1 MNDDKKKF
9 HLKNSN
15 KDKRIKRNIEYNN
28 KRIFEMLSFLELSF
42 YFAYFF
48 LAGSTIL
55 TAFEVFNTF
64 PDKYEPL
71 KYILAIE
78 TTVNIIASVAYS
90 RLITLLN
97 PTHYSDITSYR
108 YLDWFAT
115 TPLLLISFTLYL
127 QYLKTNENKFNKSI
141 STADTNDTNINS
153 LPENNMQIVKFD
165 FDKLSIIIG
174 LNLLMLIFGYMGET
188 RKINRIMGCILG
200 FIPFIVMFYLIW
212 KWYGDIVKNKKIFQ
226 IFVLVWSLYGIVYFF
241 PNIQKNISYNILDV
255 IAKVGF
261 GLLIWFEVVQ
271 LRLTN
276 EI

>member
-1 MNDDKKKF
+1 
-9 HLKNSN
+9 
-15 KDKRIKRNIEYNN
+15 
-28 KRIFEMLSFLELSF
+28 MLSFLELSF

-48 LAGSTIL
+48 LAGSTIP
-55 TAFEVFNTF
+55 TALEIFNKF

-71 KYILAIE
+71 KYILVIE

-90 RLITLLN
+90 SLITLIN
-97 PTHYSDITSYR
+97 PPNYTTITSYR

-127 QYLKTNENKFNKSI
+127 QYLKSKTKTDDEIYK
-141 STADTNDTNINS
+141 T
-153 LPENNMQIVKFD
+153 PVKFD
-165 FDKLSIIIG
+165 YDKLIIIIG
-174 LNLLMLIFGYMGET
+174 LNLVMLIFGYMGESG
-188 RKINRIMGCILG
+188 KINYVLACVLG
-200 FIPFIVMFYLIW
+200 FIPFIIMFYLIW
-212 KWYGDIVKNKKIFQ
+212 KWYVDVEQNKKIFQ
-226 IFVLVWSLYGIVYFF
+226 IFVFVWSLYGIVYFL
-241 PNIQKNISYNILDV
+241 PNVQKNISYNILDV